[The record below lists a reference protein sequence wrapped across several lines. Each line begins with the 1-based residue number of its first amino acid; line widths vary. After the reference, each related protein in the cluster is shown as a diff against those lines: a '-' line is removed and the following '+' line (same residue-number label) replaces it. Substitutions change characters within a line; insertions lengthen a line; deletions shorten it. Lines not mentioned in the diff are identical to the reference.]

1 MPPPLLRIPQMP
13 SRFSDPNESARDF
26 GTTAPPAGLAAWAI
40 DGAGDPRVPDTV
52 PSAPPPVSYANEPQL
67 SHGSQ
72 GVDPSVLPRPM
83 PAPRLF
89 GTLPPHPVAPAAM
102 PESAPPRAPRLLRR
116 PAQAT
121 GTAAPEVD
129 SAGRPLAPDFI
140 DAMTAS
146 PAPMYVEPQETAY
159 DRERR
164 AIESARSLEVQRGE
178 MLARQAAERID
189 AEEAARRRADQLE
202 VDRREAE
209 GRAREAMQR
218 SVDRLAEMR
227 VEPSRYWRDAGA
239 FGIIGNAL
247 AVGLGSIGEALG
259 GGPERTVSTINASID
274 RDIRAQEQDIAT
286 AGADVENRRGILAEV
301 QREYQSREAA
311 MEATRAIMLREAA
324 AQAEMQAAQQG
335 TAEVNAN
342 AARARDQLFTQA
354 EQAQAAAE
362 RAEVTD
368 ALELREQRAR
378 IRGLEARAL
387 REERRAMG
395 GGTARPTRAT
405 VAELETYDNLLSR
418 DEAPD
423 VASRMAGLPPGFTP
437 SANPSA
443 DQTRQTLDFLD
454 ADLRVIES
462 MMDRA
467 GPSGDVPGVGT
478 FDQMIPAWATS
489 GDALTMRNALTRLS
503 EGYGR
508 LHSQGA
514 ISDQEI
520 ELFNNI
526 INGSGTEEELR
537 IGLAAVRREVDARM
551 RRGARAGSGGDII
564 DQAAAG
570 MTQVE

>member
-1 MPPPLLRIPQMP
+1 MPPPPLRL
-13 SRFSDPNESARDF
+13 
-26 GTTAPPAGLAAWAI
+26 TAPPALPGGLPEPTPADLAAFAP
-40 DGAGDPRVPDTV
+40 GTAAPPLAQPRLL
-52 PSAPPPVSYANEPQL
+52 APPVSYASEPHL
-67 SHGSQ
+67 SHGDTTPRTSP
-72 GVDPSVLPRPM
+72 DFYIPTMPSGLVAPEMTPDAMRSAVTAHAREAR
-83 PAPRLF
+83 APRMPSL
-89 GTLPPHPVAPAAM
+89 LRAPVAP
-102 PESAPPRAPRLLRR
+102 PVEQP
-116 PAQAT
+116 
-121 GTAAPEVD
+121 
-129 SAGRPLAPDFI
+129 PDFI

-146 PAPMYVEPQETAY
+146 RAPMWSEPQDTPY

-227 VEPSRYWRDAGA
+227 VEPGRYWRDAGA

-286 AGADVENRRGILAEV
+286 AGQDVENRRGILSEV

-324 AQAEMQAAQQG
+324 AQAEMQAAQHG

-342 AARARDQLFTQA
+342 AARARDQLLTQA

-362 RAEVTD
+362 RAEVTG
-368 ALELREQRAR
+368 ALEMREQLAR

-387 REERRAMG
+387 RDERRAMG
-395 GGTARPTRAT
+395 GGGGAPQVERRTAPQLA
-405 VAELETYDNLLSR
+405 AFD
-418 DEAPD
+418 AQ
-423 VASRMAGLPPGFTP
+423 VASGVPRQEAWTAAGLSGVAPEG
-437 SANPSA
+437 NPITTEQRA
-443 DQTRQTLDFLD
+443 PLD
-454 ADLRVIES
+454 ALDAALREVESLVPAEGDIEGAGTWDGNIPNFMQSDNGLRLRVALE
-462 MMDRA
+462 D
-467 GPSGDVPGVGT
+467 
-478 FDQMIPAWATS
+478 MI
-489 GDALTMRNALTRLS
+489 DL
-503 EGYGR
+503 YGR
-508 LHSQGA
+508 VRSGA
-514 ISDQEI
+514 AITEAEREAFRRNLI
-520 ELFNNI
+520 
-526 INGSGTEEELR
+526 GGGTERELR
-537 IGLAAVRREVDARM
+537 VGLAQLRREIAARLG
-551 RRGARAGSGGDII
+551 RGGARAGGASMI

>member
-1 MPPPLLRIPQMP
+1 MPPPPLRL
-13 SRFSDPNESARDF
+13 
-26 GTTAPPAGLAAWAI
+26 GAPPALPGGLPEPTPADLAAFAP
-40 DGAGDPRVPDTV
+40 GAPVPPVAPAPLAQPRLL
-52 PSAPPPVSYANEPQL
+52 APPVSYANEPRYAHPDTTPRT
-67 SHGSQ
+67 SP
-72 GVDPSVLPRPM
+72 DFYIPTMPSGLVTPD
-83 PAPRLF
+83 
-89 GTLPPHPVAPAAM
+89 VAPDATLAAHAR
-102 PESAPPRAPRLLRR
+102 EARAPRR
-116 PAQAT
+116 PSLFRAPVAT
-121 GTAAPEVD
+121 PVEQPV
-129 SAGRPLAPDFI
+129 DFI

-146 PAPMYVEPQETAY
+146 RAPMYVEPQETAY

-227 VEPSRYWRDAGA
+227 VEPNRYWRDAGA

-286 AGADVENRRGILAEV
+286 AGADVENRRGILSEV

-342 AARARDQLFTQA
+342 AARARDQLLTQA

-362 RAEVTD
+362 RAEVTG
-368 ALELREQRAR
+368 ALEMREQLAR

-387 REERRAMG
+387 RDERRAMG
-395 GGTARPTRAT
+395 GGGGAAQ
-405 VAELETYDNLLSR
+405 AERVTTPQMQAFD
-418 DEAPD
+418 AM
-423 VASRMAGLPPGFTP
+423 VASGVDRAEAATRAGLPTGMVPQG
-437 SANPSA
+437 NPITTEQRA
-443 DQTRQTLDFLD
+443 PLD
-454 ADLRVIES
+454 ALDAALREVEALVPAEGNIEGAGMWDGNVPNFLQSDNGLRLRVALE
-462 MMDRA
+462 D
-467 GPSGDVPGVGT
+467 
-478 FDQMIPAWATS
+478 MI
-489 GDALTMRNALTRLS
+489 DL
-503 EGYGR
+503 YGR
-508 LHSQGA
+508 VRSGA
-514 ISDQEI
+514 AITEAERDAFRSNLI
-520 ELFNNI
+520 
-526 INGSGTEEELR
+526 GGGTERELR
-537 IGLAAVRREVDARM
+537 VGLAQLRREIAARLG
-551 RRGARAGSGGDII
+551 RGGARAGGASMI
-564 DQAAAG
+564 DQASAG